1 MLHFFCEQP
10 LVRLSGLTTDVQT
23 LPLFQKGSFLR
34 PYLVAGTKLNPLCT
48 FRAEGDWSL
57 IQNSLS
63 GVLDLYYAIA
73 LMSLPSKCRMS

>member
-1 MLHFFCEQP
+1 MN
-10 LVRLSGLTTDVQT
+10 LVAVFRLLLRFNTRVCLQT
-23 LPLFQKGSFLR
+23 LKG
-34 PYLVAGTKLNPLCT
+34 YLVAGAKLNPLCT

>member
-1 MLHFFCEQP
+1 MLQ
-10 LVRLSGLTTDVQT
+10 RS
-23 LPLFQKGSFLR
+23 
-34 PYLVAGTKLNPLCT
+34 YLVAGAKLNPLCT

>member
-1 MLHFFCEQP
+1 MH
-10 LVRLSGLTTDVQT
+10 RLSLAT
-23 LPLFQKGSFLR
+23 LGIFVNLLPNNGAFCLILANVSSRWREIKPSLHLQ
-34 PYLVAGTKLNPLCT
+34 
-48 FRAEGDWSL
+48 AEGEWSL

>member
-1 MLHFFCEQP
+1 MWAEKIGAGHYHIESANRTYF
-10 LVRLSGLTTDVQT
+10 
-23 LPLFQKGSFLR
+23 
-34 PYLVAGTKLNPLCT
+34 VAGAKLNPLCT

>member
-1 MLHFFCEQP
+1 MEVP
-10 LVRLSGLTTDVQT
+10 D
-23 LPLFQKGSFLR
+23 FL
-34 PYLVAGTKLNPLCT
+34 YVVAGAKLNPLCT
-48 FRAEGDWSL
+48 FRAEGDWRL